1 MPRTRSLA
9 WKELKLGVMTI
20 AAISVAAA
28 TIFLV
33 MGGKGFWWQRYT
45 LKALFPNVQGLNV
58 GSPVRVAGKEVG
70 SVVGVDFAG
79 DQVEVVF
86 EVNRTVQARIT
97 DQSRATIGSVS
108 LLGEGAVDITM
119 ATRGTPVPAWGYV
132 ATGRQAAALSDV
144 TTQASE
150 GIAELTGLIK
160 DVRDGRGSLG
170 KFMTDQDLYNQLDQ
184 FIATAAD
191 VAKTIRD
198 GKGSMGR
205 FVNDPKI
212 AMSLE
217 GSLRNLED
225 MTHRINAGNGSIGKL
240 VNDETFAR
248 SLSGA
253 TTNLQTLTERLNRGE
268 GSAGKFITDPAL
280 FNQLTSLADR
290 LDKLTK
296 GLNEGEGSLGQ
307 VLKDKRLYENMNAA
321 VTDVRDLVAAIKKD
335 PKKYLNVRVSIF

>member
-1 MPRTRSLA
+1 MPRTRSLS

-45 LKALFPNVQGLNV
+45 LKALFPNVQGLNA

-86 EVNRTVQARIT
+86 QVNRTVMDKIT
-97 DQSRATIGSVS
+97 DQSRASIGSVS
-108 LLGEGAVDITM
+108 LLGEGAVDITL

-132 ATGRQAAALSDV
+132 ATGKPAAALSDV

-170 KFMTDQDLYNQLDQ
+170 KFMTDQDLYNQLDL
-184 FIATAAD
+184 FVAAAAD
-191 VAKTIRD
+191 ITKTIQD
-198 GKGSMGR
+198 GKGSLGR

-225 MTHRINAGNGSIGKL
+225 MTHR
-240 VNDETFAR
+240 
-248 SLSGA
+248 
-253 TTNLQTLTERLNRGE
+253 
-268 GSAGKFITDPAL
+268 
-280 FNQLTSLADR
+280 
-290 LDKLTK
+290 
-296 GLNEGEGSLGQ
+296 
-307 VLKDKRLYENMNAA
+307 
-321 VTDVRDLVAAIKKD
+321 
-335 PKKYLNVRVSIF
+335 

>member
-45 LKALFPNVQGLNV
+45 LKALFPNVQGLNP

-86 EVNRTVQARIT
+86 QVNRTVMDKIT

-108 LLGEGAVDITM
+108 LLGEGAVDVTL
-119 ATRGTPVPAWGYV
+119 ARGGTPIPEWGYV
-132 ATGRQAAALSDV
+132 PTGKASPALADV
-144 TTQASE
+144 TAQASE
-150 GIAELTGLIK
+150 GITELTGLIR
-160 DVRDGRGSLG
+160 DVREGRGSLG
-170 KFMTDQDLYNQLDQ
+170 KFMTDQDLYNQLDR
-184 FIATAAD
+184 FVATAAD
-191 VAKTIRD
+191 VTKTIRD
-198 GKGSMGR
+198 GKGTMGR
-205 FVNDPKI
+205 LVNDPKV

-217 GSLRNLED
+217 ASLKNLEE
-225 MTHRINAGNGSIGKL
+225 MTRRINAGNGSIGKL
-240 VNDETFAR
+240 VNDDTFAR

-268 GSAGKFITDPAL
+268 GTAGKLFTDPAL
-280 FNQLTSLADR
+280 FNQLKSLADR
-290 LDKLTK
+290 LDDLTK
-296 GLNEGEGSLGQ
+296 RLNEGEGSLGQ
-307 VLKDKRLYENMNAA
+307 LLKDKRLYENMNG
-321 VTDVRDLVAAIKKD
+321 AINDFRTLLTQISND
-335 PKKYLNVRVSIF
+335 PKKYLNIKVSIF

>member
-9 WKELKLGVMTI
+9 WSELKLGVMTI
-20 AAISVAAA
+20 AAVMVAAA

-33 MGGKGFWWQRYT
+33 MGGKGFWWQRYS
-45 LKALFPNVQGLNV
+45 LKALFPNVQGLNT

-86 EVNRTVQARIT
+86 EVNRNVQGRIT

-119 ATRGTPVPAWGYV
+119 APRGTPIQQWGYV
-132 ATGRQAAALSDV
+132 PSGKPAAALSDV
-144 TTQASE
+144 TTQAAD
-150 GIAELTGLIK
+150 GIGELTGLIK
-160 DVRDGRGSLG
+160 DVRSGRGSLG
-170 KFMTDQDLYNQLDQ
+170 KLTTDQALYDDLDR
-184 FIATAAD
+184 FVASAAD
-191 VAKTIRD
+191 VTKTIRD

-205 FVNDPKI
+205 LVNDPKV

-217 GSLRNLED
+217 GSLKNLDE
-225 MTHRINAGNGSIGKL
+225 MTRRINAGNGSIGKL
-240 VNDETFAR
+240 LNDETFSR

-268 GSAGKFITDPAL
+268 GTAGKLMTDPAL
-280 FNQLTSLADR
+280 FNELKSLADR
-290 LDKLTK
+290 LDDLTK
-296 GLNEGEGSLGQ
+296 RLNDGEGSLGQ
-307 VLKDKRLYENMNAA
+307 LLKDKRLYENMNAA
-321 VTDVRDLVAAIKKD
+321 VNDLRDLVAAIKKD